1 MPVEQWIQFVSLLR
15 IKAGLNLRALR
26 SLFSEQSFHAIGQ
39 KKNEAILLAW
49 SYVMSARLEKK
60 LKYIQLFFQKRMT

>member
-39 KKNEAILLAW
+39 KKNEAILLARSDVW
-49 SYVMSARLEKK
+49 ARALKK
-60 LKYIQLFFQKRMT
+60 NWNTFMT